1 MDDELMANDSKS
13 EGEKFGFPHPAHRHD
28 ILDDADALYMGLT
41 CGETPRDIICSS
53 LCS

>member
-28 ILDDADALYMGLT
+28 ILDDADALFMWVWHVEKLH
-41 CGETPRDIICSS
+41 
-53 LCS
+53 